1 MSTVRVR
8 EERSFGVRLG
18 ELSVDVETLM
28 RAEVRLARAEMSRTL
43 SRATTDAVK
52 LGAGALVA
60 LAGGLTVVAALVLGL
75 IALGLAAWVSA
86 LIIGALLGVI
96 GYVMLRNGLQDL
108 KRVDPTPHRTVE
120 TLRDDLQWV
129 KEQRP

>member
-1 MSTVRVR
+1 MPAVRVR
-8 EERSFGVRLG
+8 EERSFGELLG
-18 ELSVDVETLM
+18 ELSEDVSTLM
-28 RAEVRLARAEMSRTL
+28 RQEVRLARAEMSRTL

-86 LIIGALLGVI
+86 LIIGALLGAT